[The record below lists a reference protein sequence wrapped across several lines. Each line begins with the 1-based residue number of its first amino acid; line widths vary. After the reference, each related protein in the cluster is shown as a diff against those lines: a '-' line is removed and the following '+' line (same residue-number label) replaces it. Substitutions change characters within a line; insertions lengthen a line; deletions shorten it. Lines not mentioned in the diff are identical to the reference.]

1 MSHGCYFGMLEL
13 QPINLFVTAPDTRFA
28 VSQPLYLLVAALGSR
43 LAVTSNLAVAA
54 LGRGSN

>member
-1 MSHGCYFGMLEL
+1 MLEL
-13 QPINLFVTAPDTRFA
+13 QPTKLFITAPDTRFA